1 MFEIRTATGCRSCAM
16 CNAATYKNQGKDQ
29 VTIYE
34 LKIGCMVNALCAECL
49 HKLANQINEQ
59 IEL

>member
-1 MFEIRTATGCRSCAM
+1 MFEIRIADMSRSCAM
-16 CNAATYKNQGKDQ
+16 CNADNYKNQGKDP